1 MALSVL
7 VINEAGESLHRGR
20 AKSQSIPGAKILARV
35 IPSIVLSEYS

>member
-7 VINEAGESLHRGR
+7 IINEAGESLHR